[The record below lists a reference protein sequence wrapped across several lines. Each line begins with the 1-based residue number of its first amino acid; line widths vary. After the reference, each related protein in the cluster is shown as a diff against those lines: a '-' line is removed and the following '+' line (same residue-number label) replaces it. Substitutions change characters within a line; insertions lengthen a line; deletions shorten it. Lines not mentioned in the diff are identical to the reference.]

1 MNEPL
6 NTSASA
12 TNFTGKTYNSNP
24 LWHSQPLRLTPTQT
38 QNPNLVLND
47 FFECYHLHEVREIM
61 WQWVTEAV
69 SSPHSRS
76 NDPHER
82 NNYLFF
88 YEKMESLVEAAWIM
102 NRGIGRVANPGR
114 QAPETVTNERVDT
127 TVKATQSTRFSKPA
141 RLIEKVAT
149 EPAELIAEVFSHTT
163 LKDLHEYLLPSWL
176 RVALINTQSLY
187 SAARDREILYEFY
200 EQLLPFVEALY
211 VSPVTDLYHCSLYL
225 NKGQS
230 ADPSTV
236 ITTFFQQ
243 FSIDYVRRELSDFM
257 EAGIGYEGNYPN
269 GFTPWQAW
277 MSYNH
282 MLCLA
287 EAAYQLYI
295 NQQMETVSNV
305 LSQQPVEL
313 VDVNQ

>member
-1 MNEPL
+1 
-6 NTSASA
+6 
-12 TNFTGKTYNSNP
+12 
-24 LWHSQPLRLTPTQT
+24 
-38 QNPNLVLND
+38 
-47 FFECYHLHEVREIM
+47 M

-69 SSPHSRS
+69 SSPRSQS

-82 NNYLFF
+82 NNYMFF
-88 YEKMESLVEAAWIM
+88 YEKMESLVEAAWIL
-102 NRGIGRVANPGR
+102 NRESGQVINRPR
-114 QAPETVTNERVDT
+114 QVPEKKDNERKDT
-127 TVKATQSTRFSKPA
+127 IVKATQSTRFAKPV

-149 EPAELIAEVFSHTT
+149 GPAEVIAEVFSHTT

-176 RVALINTQSLY
+176 RVALTNTVSPY

-211 VSPVTDLYHCSLYL
+211 ATSVTDLYHCSLYL
-225 NKGQS
+225 NKEQS

-236 ITTFFQQ
+236 ITSFFQQ

-277 MSYNH
+277 MTYNH
-282 MLCLA
+282 ILCLV

-295 NQQMETVSNV
+295 NQQMQSVTNV
-305 LSQQPVEL
+305 LSQHIVEL
-313 VDVNQ
+313 EEVG